1 MEGCKNQRKERSDG
15 SGQELGMV
23 ARKEPE
29 RMMVRVQV
37 LVLEDVW
44 PWHVRLGHWHG
55 KVSGSVSLSLS
66 AGSAV
71 GLMAVGGNGL
81 DHGFKIGHV
90 RPW

>member
-1 MEGCKNQRKERSDG
+1 MEGCKNQRKERSDR

-23 ARKEPE
+23 
-29 RMMVRVQV
+29 
-37 LVLEDVW
+37 LEDVW
-44 PWHVRLGHWHG
+44 LWHVRLGHWHG

-81 DHGFKIGHV
+81 DHGFKILGTYVHGDGTSNLV
-90 RPW
+90 CSW